1 MGKWRWGVILDAG
14 SSGTRVH
21 VYRWLN
27 TSRARYDAKNEI
39 QLNQLPQLHTK
50 PGYSKKIKPGV
61 SSFADRITDIGPE
74 HLQSLLD
81 HALSIVPENQVKDTP
96 FFLMATAGVRLLEAT
111 KQKALINEICSYTK
125 THSDFYLSN
134 CQLHVQVISGETEG
148 LYGWIAANYLLKG
161 FKTLDQETSGQR
173 NHTYG
178 FLDMGGASAQI
189 AFEPNATETEKHA
202 NDLNL
207 IRLRTLNG
215 KMSEYK
221 VFTATWLGFGVNQAR
236 QRYVKSLMDESY
248 TKDAHE
254 LLDPCLP
261 SGLKTSIDGIPVSDT
276 HQGSALVGTGL
287 FDECLR
293 KTYPLLDKDAPC
305 VDQPCLL
312 HGQHVPV
319 IDWNINQFVGVSEY
333 WYTLHAVFETVSK
346 SEKYNFNLYQ
356 QLVRDFCSEEWEDII
371 SNVQEKKWG
380 YDFDV
385 KTAQGLC
392 FKASWLMSV
401 LHDGI
406 GVPRN
411 SLSELRPGFND
422 PTILTLY
429 GNDARSLDPF
439 QPINKIGNMEVSWTV
454 GKMLLYAAG
463 QIPPSDSQ
471 GLPVGIGPNNGEP
484 GSFQEAGSNFEVI
497 PEIKDEDS
505 WTEAAEE
512 LAEKAHSRSTHGIIL
527 FLLFFLIIG
536 YIFRKRDRRLRISR
550 IVRRT
555 RRSSSPPRGNRGF
568 FCASSKYFG
577 PLSVINYDKILDDE
591 VVSAD
596 FELGDAEI
604 DDNEH
609 SDSSRRSR
617 IGRTSG
623 RATSKANGIK
633 MDSTNHYFDGSSAGP
648 RVRIEIN

>member
-27 TSRARYDAKNEI
+27 TPRARYEAKDAIE
-39 QLNQLPQLHTK
+39 LNKLPDLQTK
-50 PGYSKKIKPGV
+50 PGYSKKIQPGI
-61 SSFADRITDIGPE
+61 STFADHVADVGPQ

-81 HALSIVPENQVKDTP
+81 HALKIVPENQIQDTP
-96 FFLMATAGVRLLEAT
+96 FFLMATAGVRLLEPA
-111 KQKALINEICSYTK
+111 KQKALLDEICLYTQK
-125 THSDFYLSN
+125 HTKFSLSS

-161 FKTLDQETSGQR
+161 FETPNQGPHGKR

-189 AFEPNATETEKHA
+189 AFEPNVTETEKHA
-202 NDLNL
+202 NDLKL
-207 IRLRTLNG
+207 LRLRTLNG

-236 QRYVKSLMDESY
+236 ERYVKSLMDESY

-261 SGLKTSIDGIPVSDT
+261 SGLKTSIDGTPVADT
-276 HQGSALVGTGL
+276 HQGTALVGTGL

-293 KTYPLLDKDAPC
+293 KNYPLLDKDAPC

-312 HGQHVPV
+312 HGQHVPS

-333 WYTLHAVFETVSK
+333 WYTMHAVFETVTK
-346 SEKYNFNLYQ
+346 DEKYDFNSYQ
-356 QLVRDFCSEEWEDII
+356 KLVRDFCSEEWEDIK
-371 SNVQEKKWG
+371 SSVQERKWG
-380 YDFDV
+380 NDFDI
-385 KTAQGLC
+385 KTAQRLC
-392 FKASWLMSV
+392 FKSSWLMTV

-411 SLSELRPGFND
+411 SSKDVTPELNETDVP
-422 PTILTLY
+422 ILHEKY
-429 GNDARSLDPF
+429 ENYPDPF
-439 QPINKIGNMEVSWTV
+439 RPINKIGNMEVSWTV

-463 QIPPSDSQ
+463 QIPPSNFQ
-471 GLPVGIGPNNGEP
+471 ALPVGFGPNYGDP
-484 GSFQEAGSNFEVI
+484 GSFQEAGSNFDLV
-497 PEIKDEDS
+497 PEIGGEDS

-512 LAEKAHSRSTHGIIL
+512 LAEKAHSRSTHGVVL
-527 FLLFFLIIG
+527 FLMIFLLIG
-536 YIFRKRDRRLRISR
+536 YIFRKRERRLRISR
-550 IVRRT
+550 VVRRT
-555 RRSSSPPRGNRGF
+555 RRSSSPPRNNRGF
-568 FCASSKYFG
+568 FYASSKYFG
-577 PLSVINYDKILDDE
+577 PLSTANYDKVLDEEDF
-591 VVSAD
+591 SAE
-596 FELGDAEI
+596 FELGEAEP

-617 IGRTSG
+617 IGLTSG
-623 RATSKANGIK
+623 RATPKVNVVK
-633 MDSTNHYFDGSSAGP
+633 MDSSNLYFDGSSGP
-648 RVRIEIN
+648 RVRNEMN